1 MVQKQRMEE
10 FEPPGERE
18 SLDRWCVFVCSQYEQ
33 VCEHTP
39 AGSIASV
46 GTARRNARL
55 PACGTIGQLC
65 QFRFVRIIERMLLS
79 FFCTH
84 IYKVAIY
91 YTKEQIGKYGTIG
104 IELIATNRGKWWRF
118 YGRMGYT
125 FMGCG

>member
-1 MVQKQRMEE
+1 MQRMEE
-10 FEPPGERE
+10 FDPPRERE

-79 FFCTH
+79 FFVHT
-84 IYKVAIY
+84 
-91 YTKEQIGKYGTIG
+91 YTRLLYITRK
-104 IELIATNRGKWWRF
+104 NRLESMERLKLS
-118 YGRMGYT
+118 
-125 FMGCG
+125 